1 MATASNIDDLLQCPI
16 CLDILRDPKVLD
28 CQHTF
33 CADCLKAHLIT
44 SQRASRTENTIECK
58 FYFNYKFLLL
68 FNNIFKVQHVVHD
81 RI

>member
-33 CADCLKAHLIT
+33 CASCLNEHYTAAARRFGNQNHID
-44 SQRASRTENTIECK
+44 CK
-58 FYFNYKFLLL
+58 FFFGLSPMD
-68 FNNIFKVQHVVHD
+68 FSSI
-81 RI
+81 